1 MENTANMSEA
11 VYRAFLSGI
20 NPRHLEL
27 RLFATE
33 KCNFRC
39 TYCYEDFELGRMSY
53 EVRNGVK
60 ALMTAR
66 AKTGLESL
74 YISWFGGE
82 PLMGLE
88 VIEEI
93 ETHRINLIAQYPNL
107 KSHASGIT
115 TNAYLLDK
123 AMLSKLVGLGVTS
136 YQITLDGPEEHHNR
150 TRLRADGA
158 GTFSAVYGNLLAAAS
173 TDFDFSITL
182 RLHLHHENI
191 EAVENELLPR
201 LIQDFGGDERFKL
214 HPISIGNYGGA
225 FEANNM
231 RTTTREI
238 ADAVRQR
245 LLARFSAARHIVPT
259 DAPELQAGSG
269 TSSSVYPAGEG
280 EADVCYAAAA
290 NSFGIRSDGRIV
302 KCTTALDDAR
312 NDIGKIHESGK
323 IELDPELVKMW
334 MVGFHSGRPSEL
346 GCPLYKVRTLALPAG
361 RRSIPIH
368 AL

>member
-1 MENTANMSEA
+1 MSEA
-11 VYRAFLSGI
+11 VYKAFLSGI

-39 TYCYEDFELGRMSY
+39 TYCYEDFELGRMSH
-53 EVRNGVK
+53 EVRNGIK

-66 AKTGLESL
+66 AKAGLESL

-93 ETHRINLIAQYPNL
+93 ETHRIQLVALYPEL

-115 TNAYLLDK
+115 TNAYLLDET
-123 AMLSKLVGLGVTS
+123 MLRKLVGWGVTS
-136 YQITLDGPEEHHNR
+136 YQITLDGPEEHHNQ

-158 GTFSAVYGNLLAAAS
+158 GTFSVVYGNLLAAAA
-173 TDFDFSITL
+173 TELDFTITL

-191 EAVENELLPR
+191 EAVENDLLPQ
-201 LIQDFGGDERFKL
+201 LINDFGGDERFKL

-225 FEANNM
+225 FETNKM
-231 RTTTREI
+231 RTTTRQI

-245 LLARFSAARHIVPT
+245 ILTRFNAAKKIAPSATAQHEPIPARANPIAVAGPAA
-259 DAPELQAGSG
+259 
-269 TSSSVYPAGEG
+269 EG

-312 NDIGKIHESGK
+312 NDIGKILESGEIK
-323 IELDPELVKMW
+323 LDPELVKMW
-334 MVGFHSGRPSEL
+334 MVGFYSGKPSEL
-346 GCPLYKVRTLALPAG
+346 GCPLYRVRTLSVPEN
-361 RRSIPIH
+361 RKYIPIQ